1 MGRLDAVCTSDTIS
15 GDGASE
21 VMSQPAP
28 TSCIQEPMLEAS
40 DAIHSARKRGC

>member
-1 MGRLDAVCTSDTIS
+1 MR

-28 TSCIQEPMLEAS
+28 TSCIQVPMFEATL
-40 DAIHSARKRGC
+40 AIQMALKTP